1 MRKTEKKRLKH
12 VLILT
17 PVALVLILAV
27 VTVGAWLKFGTFI
40 VAARSIHKLQDGLY
54 VMEYR
59 GDYGFDKFLAQGGAA
74 DDSAV
79 ADYLIGFLSGG
90 FYRKADNEPKP
101 GDYGCT
107 TVCVKD
113 KKGAVYFG
121 RNFDW
126 AKGRAMIVHT
136 VPKNGYE
143 SLSTCCLD
151 FLGFGDDYQPDGSM
165 PERIQTLAAIYVP
178 VDGMNEAG
186 LVIADLMAGDNE
198 ETHQKTDKPD
208 LTTTT
213 AIRLLLDR
221 AANVDEAIELL
232 KQYDMN
238 SSIGAAHHFAIA
250 DKSGKSV
257 VVEYVNGE
265 MLVAETN
272 VVTNHYLAD
281 CPKKGVG
288 SEQSHQRFDRLSE
301 IIPHFHD
308 EKGYWS
314 IVKTDEA
321 HTSDLLFLED
331 GDPRLDIVDDM
342 ISRTHYVEHSAPER
356 LVSFMLLSV
365 WQWNYPQT
373 DGSYETTLWSI
384 VYNPEDHWADFYFK
398 EDEGAYTLFLNDEKD
413 FVSPMWSESADEQ
426 DEDKPFWRIFQ

>member
-1 MRKTEKKRLKH
+1 MRKTGKKRLTTI
-12 VLILT
+12 LILVFVAIVLL
-17 PVALVLILAV
+17 VAL
-27 VTVGAWLKFGTFI
+27 GAWHKFGTFV

-59 GDYGFDKFLAQGGAA
+59 GDYGLDEFLAQGGAA

-90 FYRKADNEPKP
+90 YYKKADNEIKP
-101 GDYGCT
+101 GDFGCT

-113 KKGAVYFG
+113 QNGAVYFG

-136 VPKNGYE
+136 VPEHGYE
-143 SLSTCCLD
+143 SLSTCDID
-151 FLGFGDDYQPDGSM
+151 FLGFGDDYSPDGSM
-165 PERIQTLAAIYVP
+165 QERIQTLAAIYVP
-178 VDGMNEAG
+178 VDGMNEKG
-186 LVIADLMAGDNE
+186 LVIADLMAGDDE

-213 AIRLLLDR
+213 VIRLLLDR

-238 SSIGAAHHFAIA
+238 SSIGAAHHFSIA

-272 VVTNHYLAD
+272 IVTNHYLAD

-288 SEQSHQRFDRLSE
+288 DEESHARFD
-301 IIPHFHD
+301 
-308 EKGYWS
+308 
-314 IVKTDEA
+314 
-321 HTSDLLFLED
+321 LLNNRIGPDFVLAGWRGRPDYKIAWPPFQEV
-331 GDPRLDIVDDM
+331 RALV
-342 ISRTHYVEHSAPER
+342 AP
-356 LVSFMLLSV
+356 VSQSQKKF
-365 WQWNYPQT
+365 WYPQAAGG
-373 DGSYETTLWSI
+373 DNAVTLWSI
-384 VYNPEDHWADFYFK
+384 VYAPEKQWADFYFR
-398 EDEGAYTLFLNDEKD
+398 EDFDHGHRLFLHPALVDPFVREINKKNK
-413 FVSPMWSESADEQ
+413 FVSDTPV
-426 DEDKPFWRIFQ
+426 IFFD

>member
-1 MRKTEKKRLKH
+1 MQSKTKKRLKL

-27 VTVGAWLKFGTFI
+27 VAFGAWRMFGTF
-40 VAARSIHKLQDGLY
+40 VTAARSIHKLQDGLY

-59 GDYGFDKFLAQGGAA
+59 GDYGFDDFLARGGAA

-90 FYRKADNEPKP
+90 YYKRADNEIKP

-113 KKGAVYFG
+113 KKGNVYFG

-126 AKGRAMIVHT
+126 EKGRAMIVHT
-136 VPKNGYE
+136 MPENGYE
-143 SLSTCCLD
+143 SLSTCDLE
-151 FLGFGDDYQPDGSM
+151 FLGFGDDYDPEGSM

-178 VDGMNEAG
+178 LDGMNEKG
-186 LVIADLMAGDNE
+186 LVVADLMAGDME

-221 AANVDEAIELL
+221 AANVDEAVELL
-232 KQYDMN
+232 NQYDMN

-281 CPKKGVG
+281 SPKKGVG
-288 SEQSHQRFDRLSE
+288 DEESHLRFDHVSE
-301 IIPHFHD
+301 FIGPDFVLAGGFGAH
-308 EKGYWS
+308 GNW
-314 IVKTDEA
+314 IVQRPFQEVRACIARVSQSQKKFWYPQGD
-321 HTSDLLFLED
+321 DD
-331 GDPRLDIVDDM
+331 GDDV
-342 ISRTHYVEHSAPER
+342 
-356 LVSFMLLSV
+356 
-365 WQWNYPQT
+365 
-373 DGSYETTLWSI
+373 TLWSI
-384 VYNPEDHWADFYFK
+384 VYAPGKQWADFYFRENYHK
-398 EDEGAYTLFLNDEKD
+398 GHRLFLLPEINNKNK
-413 FVSPMWSESADEQ
+413 FVSPTPVIYID
-426 DEDKPFWRIFQ
+426 

>member
-1 MRKTEKKRLKH
+1 MQSKTKKRLKL

-17 PVALVLILAV
+17 PVVLVLILAV
-27 VTVGAWLKFGTFI
+27 VAFGAWRMFGTF
-40 VAARSIHKLQDGLY
+40 VTAARSIHKLENGLY

-59 GDYGFDKFLAQGGAA
+59 GDYGFDDFLAQGGAA

-79 ADYLIGFLSGG
+79 ADYLIGFLSRG
-90 FYRKADNEPKP
+90 FYRKADNGIKP

-113 KKGAVYFG
+113 KKGNVYFG

-126 AKGRAMIVHT
+126 EKGRAMIVHT
-136 VPKNGYE
+136 VPDDGYE
-143 SLSTCCLD
+143 SLSTCDLD
-151 FLGFGDDYQPDGSM
+151 FLGFGDDYDPEGSM

-178 VDGMNEAG
+178 VDGMNEKG
-186 LVIADLMAGDNE
+186 LMIADLMAGDME

-221 AANVDEAIELL
+221 AANVDEAVELL

-250 DKSGKSV
+250 DKTGKSV

-272 VVTNHYLAD
+272 IVTNHYLAD
-281 CPKKGVG
+281 SPKKGVG
-288 SEQSHQRFDRLSE
+288 SEQSHQRFDWLNNRIGPDFILA
-301 IIPHFHD
+301 
-308 EKGYWS
+308 GWS
-314 IVKTDEA
+314 GRPDYKIAWPPFQEMN
-321 HTSDLLFLED
+321 
-331 GDPRLDIVDDM
+331 G
-342 ISRTHYVEHSAPER
+342 
-356 LVSFMLLSV
+356 LLSFV
-365 WQWNYPQT
+365 AQSQYPQT
-373 DGSYETTLWSI
+373 DGSYEVTLWSI
-384 VYNPEDHWADFYFK
+384 VYNPGKLWADFYFR
-398 EDEGAYTLFLNDEKD
+398 EDFDFHHGHRLFLRPEINNKNK
-413 FVSPMWSESADEQ
+413 FVSPTPVIYID
-426 DEDKPFWRIFQ
+426 

>member
-1 MRKTEKKRLKH
+1 MKKRWKKI
-12 VLILT
+12 LIWT
-17 PVALVLILAV
+17 AVVLVLILAV
-27 VTVGAWLKFGTFI
+27 IAIGTWRKFGTFV

-54 VMEYR
+54 VMEYS

-90 FYRKADNEPKP
+90 FYKKADNEIKP
-101 GDYGCT
+101 GEFGCS

-113 KKGAVYFG
+113 KSGAVHFG

-126 AKGRAMIVHT
+126 EKGRAIIVHT
-136 VPKNGYE
+136 MPDDGYE
-143 SLSTCCLD
+143 SLSTCDLD
-151 FLGFGDDYQPDGSM
+151 FLGFGDDYSPDGSM

-178 VDGMNEAG
+178 LDGMNEKG

-198 ETHQKTDKPD
+198 ETHQRTDKPD

-238 SSIGAAHHFAIA
+238 SSIGAAHHFSIA

-265 MLVAETN
+265 MLVTETN
-272 VVTNHYLAD
+272 IVTNHYLAD
-281 CPKKGVG
+281 SPKKGVG
-288 SEQSHQRFDRLSE
+288 SQQSHQRFDWLSQLLG
-301 IIPHFHD
+301 PDFVFPD
-308 EKGYWS
+308 RGRGRDGQYYWRPGFPFQK
-314 IVKTDEA
+314 VRN
-321 HTSDLLFLED
+321 LLASVAQSQYPRAD
-331 GDPRLDIVDDM
+331 GDNDV
-342 ISRTHYVEHSAPER
+342 
-356 LVSFMLLSV
+356 
-365 WQWNYPQT
+365 
-373 DGSYETTLWSI
+373 TLWSI
-384 VYNPEDHWADFYFK
+384 YYDPGNQWADFYFR
-398 EDEGAYTLFLNDEKD
+398 EDFKHGHRLYLLHAFNNKKQ
-413 FVSPMWSESADEQ
+413 FVSDTPVVYVD
-426 DEDKPFWRIFQ
+426 

>member
-1 MRKTEKKRLKH
+1 MQKKTKKRLKH

-27 VTVGAWLKFGTFI
+27 VALGAWCKFGTFV

-59 GDYGFDKFLAQGGAA
+59 GDYGFDAFLARGGAA

-90 FYRKADNEPKP
+90 FYRKADNELKP

-126 AKGRAMIVHT
+126 EKGRAMIVHT

-272 VVTNHYLAD
+272 IVTNHYLAD
-281 CPKKGVG
+281 SPKKGVG
-288 SEQSHQRFDRLSE
+288 DEESHARFDRVSE
-301 IIPHFHD
+301 FIGPDFVLAGGFGAH
-308 EKGYWS
+308 GNW
-314 IVKTDEA
+314 IVQLPFQEVRSCIARVQQSQKK
-321 HTSDLLFLED
+321 F
-331 GDPRLDIVDDM
+331 
-342 ISRTHYVEHSAPER
+342 
-356 LVSFMLLSV
+356 
-365 WQWNYPQT
+365 WYPQGGGG
-373 DGSYETTLWSI
+373 DDAVTLWSI
-384 VYNPEDHWADFYFK
+384 VYAPGKQWADFYFRE
-398 EDEGAYTLFLNDEKD
+398 EDYRHGHRLFLHPALVDPFVREINKKNK
-413 FVSPMWSESADEQ
+413 FVSDTPV
-426 DEDKPFWRIFQ
+426 IFID

>member
-1 MRKTEKKRLKH
+1 MRKTGKKRLT
-12 VLILT
+12 II
-17 PVALVLILAV
+17 LILAFV
-27 VTVGAWLKFGTFI
+27 AAVLLFVLGAWLKFGTFI

-54 VMEYR
+54 VMVYR
-59 GDYGFDKFLAQGGAA
+59 GDYGLDEFLAQGGA
-74 DDSAV
+74 DSDSAL
-79 ADYLIGFLSGG
+79 ARYLMGYLSGG
-90 FYRKADNEPKP
+90 YYKPENMEIAP
-101 GDYGCT
+101 GDFGCT

-113 KKGAVYFG
+113 RKGGVYFG

-126 AKGRAMIVHT
+126 KKGRAIIVHT

-143 SLSTCCLD
+143 SLSTCDLD
-151 FLGFGDDYQPDGSM
+151 FLGFGDDYTPDGSM
-165 PERIQTLAAIYVP
+165 QERIQTLAAIYVP
-178 VDGMNEAG
+178 VDGMNEKG
-186 LVIADLMAGDNE
+186 LVIADLMAGDDE

-281 CPKKGVG
+281 SPKKGVG
-288 SEQSHQRFDRLSE
+288 DEDSHLRFDLMNQRIGPDFVLAGGFGA
-301 IIPHFHD
+301 H
-308 EKGYWS
+308 GNW
-314 IVKTDEA
+314 IVQLPFQEVR
-321 HTSDLLFLED
+321 SL
-331 GDPRLDIVDDM
+331 I
-342 ISRTHYVEHSAPER
+342 AP
-356 LVSFMLLSV
+356 VSQS
-365 WQWNYPQT
+365 QIKIRYPQAGGNG
-373 DGSYETTLWSI
+373 DAVTLWSI
-384 VYNPEDHWADFYFK
+384 VYAPGKQWADFYFR
-398 EDEGAYTLFLNDEKD
+398 EDYDPRHGHRLFLHPEINNKNQ
-413 FVSPMWSESADEQ
+413 FISKTPV
-426 DEDKPFWRIFQ
+426 IFFD

>member
-1 MRKTEKKRLKH
+1 MQNKTKKRLKH

-27 VTVGAWLKFGTFI
+27 VALGAWHKFGAFV
-40 VAARSIHKLQDGLY
+40 VAARSIHKLRDGLY

-59 GDYGFDKFLAQGGAA
+59 GDYGFDDFLAQGGAA

-90 FYRKADNEPKP
+90 FYKKADNEIKP
-101 GDYGCT
+101 GDFGCT

-113 KKGAVYFG
+113 QNGAVYFG

-126 AKGRAMIVHT
+126 EKGRAMIVHT
-136 VPKNGYE
+136 VPEDGYE
-143 SLSTCCLD
+143 SLSTCDLD
-151 FLGFGDDYQPDGSM
+151 FLGFGDDYTPDGSM
-165 PERIQTLAAIYVP
+165 QERIQTLAAIYVP
-178 VDGMNEAG
+178 LDGMNEKG
-186 LVIADLMAGDNE
+186 LIVADLMAGDDE

-265 MLVAETN
+265 MLVTETN

-288 SEQSHQRFDRLSE
+288 DEESHARFD
-301 IIPHFHD
+301 
-308 EKGYWS
+308 
-314 IVKTDEA
+314 
-321 HTSDLLFLED
+321 LLNNRIGPDFVLAGWRGRPDYKIAWPPFQEV
-331 GDPRLDIVDDM
+331 RALV
-342 ISRTHYVEHSAPER
+342 AP
-356 LVSFMLLSV
+356 VSQSQKKF
-365 WQWNYPQT
+365 WYPQAAGG
-373 DGSYETTLWSI
+373 DNAVTLWSI
-384 VYNPEDHWADFYFK
+384 VYAPEKQWADFYFR
-398 EDEGAYTLFLNDEKD
+398 EDFDHGHRLFLHPALVDPFVREINKKNK
-413 FVSPMWSESADEQ
+413 FVSDTPV
-426 DEDKPFWRIFQ
+426 IFFD

>member
-1 MRKTEKKRLKH
+1 MQNKTKKRLKH

-27 VTVGAWLKFGTFI
+27 VAIGAWRMFGTFI

-59 GDYGFDKFLAQGGAA
+59 GDYGFDDFLAQGGA
-74 DDSAV
+74 DSDSAM
-79 ADYLIGFLSGG
+79 ADYLVGFLSRG
-90 FYRKADNEPKP
+90 YYKKAGNEITP

-113 KKGAVYFG
+113 QEGGVYFG

-126 AKGRAMIVHT
+126 EKGRAMIVHT
-136 VPKNGYE
+136 VPDHGYE
-143 SLSTCCLD
+143 SLSTCDLD
-151 FLGFGDDYQPDGSM
+151 FLGFGDEYEPDGSM
-165 PERIQTLAAIYVP
+165 MERIQTLAAIYVP
-178 VDGMNEAG
+178 LDGMNEKG

-221 AANVDEAIELL
+221 AANVDEAVELL

-250 DKSGKSV
+250 DKTGKSV

-272 VVTNHYLAD
+272 IVTNHYLAD
-281 CPKKGVG
+281 SPKKGVG
-288 SEQSHQRFDRLSE
+288 SEQSHQRFDWLSQFGPDFVLGRSGAGQYRWGPGFPFQE
-301 IIPHFHD
+301 
-308 EKGYWS
+308 
-314 IVKTDEA
+314 VRA
-321 HTSDLLFLED
+321 LL
-331 GDPRLDIVDDM
+331 
-342 ISRTHYVEHSAPER
+342 A
-356 LVSFMLLSV
+356 SV
-365 WQWNYPQT
+365 AQSQYPQT
-373 DGSYETTLWSI
+373 DDGNAVTLWSI
-384 VYNPEDHWADFYFK
+384 YYEPGNQKADFYFR
-398 EDEGAYTLFLNDEKD
+398 EDFDHGHRLFLHPEIKIKNKFISDTPVIYVD
-413 FVSPMWSESADEQ
+413 
-426 DEDKPFWRIFQ
+426 